1 MSTSELIATIEAK
14 LAVTRQRIAEYVAE
28 ARGYEAQ
35 LASLRSSVTRGG
47 DIATVP
53 RTEAILITLRG
64 AEGTLSPSEILTQL
78 IASSRDDD
86 LRRVT
91 ATLDYLVKTGQ
102 VTRPAPLNASNC
114 AEKGVIFSEKARA
127 GLECDDFMLYRTSR
141 PGGSPIASRLPRA

>member
-1 MSTSELIATIEAK
+1 MSTSELIATIDAK

-102 VTRPAPLNASNC
+102 VTRPERGRYISL
-114 AEKGVIFSEKARA
+114 
-127 GLECDDFMLYRTSR
+127 
-141 PGGSPIASRLPRA
+141 